1 MSPHTDY
8 RLIITDP
15 ALEDIEAIANFTT
28 LQWGEQQA
36 IVYKGVLAQALQ
48 QLQAAPEQGRTRYGV
63 SPEYKGWTAGAHVI
77 FYRLER
83 ETIYVVRILHG
94 SMDFAR
100 HLL

>member
-1 MSPHTDY
+1 MIDSTDY

-48 QLQAAPEQGRTRYGV
+48 QLQQTPEQGRTRYGV

-83 ETIYVVRILHG
+83 ETIYVVRILHD

>member
-1 MSPHTDY
+1 MLHPTDY

-48 QLQAAPEQGRTRYGV
+48 QLQ
-63 SPEYKGWTAGAHVI
+63 
-77 FYRLER
+77 
-83 ETIYVVRILHG
+83 
-94 SMDFAR
+94 
-100 HLL
+100 